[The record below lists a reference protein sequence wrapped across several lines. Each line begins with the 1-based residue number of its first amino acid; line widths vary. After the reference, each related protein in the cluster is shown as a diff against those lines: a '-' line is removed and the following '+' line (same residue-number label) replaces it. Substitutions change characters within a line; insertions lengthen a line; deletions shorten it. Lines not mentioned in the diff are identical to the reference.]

1 MAVAQQHP
9 MFERRELTRVL
20 TVHSKHLQ
28 RNIQSSLLGQIKAS
42 VEGRCG
48 TEGYVQP
55 KSSVILE
62 YSLGRMSILKPGV
75 SYRVKFQADICLP
88 HKGQR
93 LEVPASFRSKIGLH
107 ADTKPLK
114 ILMPRDLHIGNAEFE
129 SVSDG
134 DMLEVEVMGAEFKQ
148 NDENI
153 FVLAKFLRRIAAP
166 PVSSSDAAAALSV
179 EVPMFP
185 SAASGSSEV
194 KSVSITTEAP
204 SSAKTTSAPIRRKKR
219 LQTSNTL
226 EINVGSTGDAAG
238 PTPAAGPE

>member
-1 MAVAQQHP
+1 

-28 RNIQSSLLGQIKAS
+28 RNIQSSLLSQIKAS

-93 LEVPASFRSKIGLH
+93 LEVPAAFRSKIGLH
-107 ADTKPLK
+107 AETKPLK
-114 ILMPRDLHIGNAEFE
+114 ILLPRDLHIGNAEFE
-129 SVSDG
+129 GVSDG

-148 NDENI
+148 NDEDM
-153 FVLAKFLRRIAAP
+153 FVLGKLVRRIPAVSSAAP
-166 PVSSSDAAAALSV
+166 SETSAAAAI
-179 EVPMFP
+179 EVPVLP
-185 SAASGSSEV
+185 GAGEV
-194 KSVSITTEAP
+194 KSVSVTNEP
-204 SSAKTTSAPIRRKKR
+204 SSSTSAAKAPVRRKKR
-219 LQTSNTL
+219 LQPASSL
-226 EINVGSTGDAAG
+226 ELNVDAAG
-238 PTPAAGPE
+238 DAPGPAPAAGPE

>member
-1 MAVAQQHP
+1 MAVAQSP

-88 HKGQR
+88 HRGQR
-93 LEVPASFRSKIGLH
+93 IEVAAAFRSKIGLH
-107 ADTKPLK
+107 AETKPLK
-114 ILMPRDLHIGNAEFE
+114 ILLPRDLHIGNAEFE
-129 SVSDG
+129 GVSDG
-134 DMLEVEVMGAEFKQ
+134 DMIEVEVMGAEFKQ
-148 NDENI
+148 NDEDM
-153 FVLAKFLRRIAAP
+153 FVLGKLVRRIAAP
-166 PVSSSDAAAALSV
+166 VAAASEVVESAV
-179 EVPMFP
+179 EVPMA
-185 SAASGSSEV
+185 AASEI
-194 KSVSITTEAP
+194 KSVSVTTEP
-204 SSAKTTSAPIRRKKR
+204 SSSTSITKAPVRRKKR
-219 LQTSNTL
+219 LQLPNTL
-226 EINVGSTGDAAG
+226 ELNVDGDGSATG
-238 PTPAAGPE
+238 PPPAAGPE

>member
-1 MAVAQQHP
+1 MATVQSP

-88 HKGQR
+88 HRGQR
-93 LEVPASFRSKIGLH
+93 LEVAAAFRSKIGLH
-107 ADTKPLK
+107 AESKPLK
-114 ILMPRDLHIGNAEFE
+114 ILLPRDLHIGNAEFE
-129 SVSDG
+129 GVSDG
-134 DMLEVEVMGAEFKQ
+134 DMIEVEVMGAEFKQ
-148 NDENI
+148 NDEDM
-153 FVLAKFLRRIAAP
+153 FVLGKLVRRIAAP
-166 PVSSSDAAAALSV
+166 AVTAAGSEAETSASI
-179 EVPMFP
+179 EVPTM
-185 SAASGSSEV
+185 SGASDV
-194 KSVSITTEAP
+194 KSVSVTTEP
-204 SSAKTTSAPIRRKKR
+204 SSSTSIPKAPVRRKKR
-219 LQTSNTL
+219 LQVPNTL
-226 EINVGSTGDAAG
+226 ELNVDGDGGAAG
-238 PTPAAGPE
+238 PAPAAGPE

>member
-1 MAVAQQHP
+1 

-88 HKGQR
+88 HRGQR
-93 LEVPASFRSKIGLH
+93 LEVSAAFRSKIGLH
-107 ADTKPLK
+107 AESKPLK
-114 ILMPRDLHIGNAEFE
+114 ILLPRDLHIGNAEFE
-129 SVSDG
+129 GVSDG
-134 DMLEVEVMGAEFKQ
+134 DMIEVEVMGTEFKQ
-148 NDENI
+148 NDEDM
-153 FVLAKFLRRIAAP
+153 FVLGKLVRRIAAP
-166 PVSSSDAAAALSV
+166 APGISDSVESVSAV
-179 EVPMFP
+179 EVPMAP
-185 SAASGSSEV
+185 ASEI
-194 KSVSITTEAP
+194 KSISVTTEP
-204 SSAKTTSAPIRRKKR
+204 SSSTSVAKAPVRRKKR
-219 LQTSNTL
+219 LQVPNTL
-226 EINVGSTGDAAG
+226 ELNVDGDGGAPG
-238 PTPAAGPE
+238 PAPATGPE

>member
-1 MAVAQQHP
+1 MTVVQHP

-48 TEGYVQP
+48 AEGYVQP
-55 KSSVILE
+55 KSSVILD

-93 LEVPASFRSKIGLH
+93 LEVAAVFRSKIGLH

-129 SVSDG
+129 AVSDG
-134 DMLEVEVMGAEFKQ
+134 DMLEIEVMGAEFKQ
-148 NDENI
+148 NDENM
-153 FVLAKFLRRIAAP
+153 FVLAKFVRRIAAP
-166 PVSSSDAAAALSV
+166 SSEHPVSDLPADSI
-179 EVPMFP
+179 EVPTM
-185 SAASGSSEV
+185 SSSEV
-194 KSVSITTEAP
+194 KSVSITTEPATKAP
-204 SSAKTTSAPIRRKKR
+204 VRRKKR
-219 LQTSNTL
+219 LQASNTL
-226 EINVGSTGDAAG
+226 ELNVDAGEASG
-238 PTPAAGPE
+238 PATTA